1 MAGTDIGRYW
11 YVGANAIA
19 AAAFIVLAAA
29 LAFNLG
35 SLLGIAYYEEQAFAL
50 AVGLGLFLTYHR
62 PADAKT
68 GRGAV
73 RAGIESVIGW
83 ALLAATVAFAW
94 DFENYTLA
102 IVQQPPEIV
111 IGGTLLL
118 IALLEAVRRVAGFS
132 LVAVIVLILAYTLFG
147 RYLPSDFAAPETEF
161 GATIAYVV
169 GDANAILGAPVA
181 VAVIVVI
188 PFIFMGEVLRLSNGS
203 TFFTDLA
210 MALVGRSTGGSAK
223 VAVISSGLVGM
234 VSGSAVG
241 NVMTAGVITIPLMR
255 NSGYTAVKAGAI
267 ESVASTGGQ
276 LMPPVMGAAAFL
288 MAEFLQIP
296 YSAVVIAAIIPALLY
311 YGQLFLAVHLIAK
324 RDGIAGVAVDAAR
337 ARGILR
343 RGWFFLAGLAALLLM
358 LLSGQWRPESA
369 AFLAAVFFALCGVTI
384 GYDGTRMALRHCLSA
399 LVGAGRGSVDIVV
412 ISAAAGIVVG
422 LLNVSGLSF
431 SLSVFLIDLAG
442 SNAFLLLVYTAVVSI
457 LLGMG
462 MPTTGV
468 YVLLATIV
476 APALVQLGI
485 LDLGAHF
492 FIFYFGMMSM
502 ITPPV
507 AMAAFAAA
515 SLAGTDPM
523 KTGWN
528 AVALAWPAFVL
539 PFLLTSTPELLA
551 IGPVPLVLAEAF
563 AAAVGIAAITVAAYG
578 YCGRRLGIQA
588 RAILMPAGAFC
599 LLSFLP
605 GDVVFGLRMA
615 VALVLMLWM
624 TGILSGR
631 GAALAPAALRPAPVP
646 VEEREGEG
654 RLLARGQAR
663 PD

>member
-1 MAGTDIGRYW
+1 MTIRSAVGFW
-11 YVGANAIA
+11 YSGVNAIA
-19 AAAFIVLAAA
+19 AAIFTLLAAA
-29 LAFNLG
+29 LAFDLG
-35 SLLGIAYYEEQAFAL
+35 PALGISYYDEQAFAL

-62 PADAKT
+62 PAGGKQA
-68 GRGAV
+68 RSV
-73 RAGIESVIGW
+73 PRAATESVIGW
-83 ALLAATVAFAW
+83 IILVGVVAFAW
-94 DFENYTLA
+94 RFENYTLA
-102 IVQQPPEIV
+102 VVQQPLEIV

-118 IALLEAVRRVAGFS
+118 IALLEAIRRVAGVS
-132 LVAVIVLILAYTLFG
+132 LVVVIVVILGYTLFG
-147 RYLPSDFAAPETEF
+147 RYLPKDFAAPVTEF

-181 VAVIVVI
+181 VAVVVVI

-210 MALVGRSTGGSAK
+210 MALVGRTAGGSAK

-241 NVMTAGVITIPLMR
+241 NVVTAGVITIPLMKR
-255 NSGYTAVKAGAI
+255 AGYPALKAAAI

-288 MAEFLQIP
+288 MAEFLQLP
-296 YSAVVIAAIIPALLY
+296 YAAIVVAAIIPSLIY

-324 RDGIAGVAVDAAR
+324 RDGIAGVAVDTGRAR
-337 ARGILR
+337 AILR
-343 RGWFFLAGLAALLLM
+343 RGWFFLVGLAGLLVM

-369 AFLAAVFFALCGVTI
+369 AFLAAIFFAICGVTI
-384 GYDGTRMALRHCLSA
+384 GYDGTRMALRYCVSA
-399 LVGAGRGSVDIVV
+399 VVNAGRSSVDIVV
-412 ISAAAGIVVG
+412 ISAGAGIVVG

-442 SNAFLLLVYTAVVSI
+442 SNALLLLVYTAIVSI

-485 LDLGAHF
+485 LPLGAHF

-523 KTGWN
+523 RTGWT

-539 PFLLTSTPELLA
+539 PFLLTETPALMF
-551 IGPVPLVLAEAF
+551 IGPLPLVLAEA
-563 AAAVGIAAITVAAYG
+563 ALAVIGIAAVTSGAFG
-578 YCGRRLGIQA
+578 FCRQPLGIGT
-588 RAILMPAGAFC
+588 RSIVMTAGAFC
-599 LLSFLP
+599 LLSVLP
-605 GDVVFGLRMA
+605 GDVMFAARSA
-615 VALVLMLWM
+615 VALGILLWM
-624 TGILSGR
+624 SGV
-631 GAALAPAALRPAPVP
+631 LAKRVPRPASVAVP
-646 VEEREGEG
+646 RSS
-654 RLLARGQAR
+654 R
-663 PD
+663 